1 MNSLDLRREEPERS
15 FLREG
20 FTGQR
25 MSVLPRPRVKLALD
39 SPATANLVVTDCG
52 YFPNARHHG
61 RTRHKGITQTVVLM
75 CVKGSGWV
83 RVDGYAPTEVNAGEA
98 AILPA
103 GIPHA
108 YAASD
113 QDPWTLWWLH
123 VEGPGAAA
131 FLAALNARALPAIR
145 RMADPVRMA
154 SLASEVVTW
163 HEKDTTDASLIAS
176 SGAAAHLLALLATD
190 QLPGPGVHAAV
201 ESIVEHLR
209 NNITARVSVDG
220 LAAMA
225 GLSRSH
231 FAALF
236 KERTGFPVVQFQT
249 QLRMQ
254 RARELLD
261 TTNTPIERIAGLV
274 GYDDPFYFARM
285 FKKVHGISPRQYR
298 NHEKG

>member
-1 MNSLDLRREEPERS
+1 MNSLDLRGEARERP

-25 MSVLPRPRVKLALD
+25 MSVLPRPRVRQALD
-39 SPATANLVVTDCG
+39 NPAAPSLVVTDCG
-52 YFPNARHHG
+52 YFPNARNHG
-61 RTRHKGITQTVVLM
+61 RTRYKGITQTVVLM

-83 RVDGYAPTEVNAGEA
+83 RVEGNATAEVTAGEA
-98 AILPA
+98 VILPA

-113 QDPWTLWWLH
+113 VDPWTLWWLH
-123 VEGPGAAA
+123 AEGPGTAG
-131 FLAALNARALPAIR
+131 FLAALNPRAVPVVR

-163 HEKDTTDASLIAS
+163 HEKDTTDASLAAS
-176 SGAAAHLLALLATD
+176 SGAAAHLLSLLAAD
-190 QLPGPGVHAAV
+190 QLPGPGVHTVV
-201 ESIVEHLR
+201 ESIIDHLR
-209 NNITARVSVDG
+209 NNITARASVED

-231 FAALF
+231 FAAVF
-236 KERTGFPVVQFQT
+236 KERTGFPVLQYQT

-261 TTNTPIERIAGLV
+261 TTNTPIERISALV

-298 NHEKG
+298 NNEKG

>member
-1 MNSLDLRREEPERS
+1 MNSLNPRWEEPAGS

-25 MSVLPRPRVKLALD
+25 MSVLPRPRVRQALD
-39 SPATANLVVTDCG
+39 SAATSNLVVTDCG
-52 YFPNARHHG
+52 YFPRARNHG
-61 RTRHKGITQTVVLM
+61 RTRYKGITQAVILL

-83 RVDGYAPTEVNAGEA
+83 RVDGHAATELNAGEA

-103 GIPHA
+103 GIPHS
-108 YAASD
+108 YAASVPE
-113 QDPWTLWWLH
+113 PWSLWWLH
-123 VEGPGAAA
+123 VEGPAVAGFIAA
-131 FLAALNARALPAIR
+131 FNPRTLPVIR
-145 RMADPVRMA
+145 RMADPVRLA

-163 HEKDTTDASLIAS
+163 HEKDTTDASLVAS
-176 SGAAAHLLALLATD
+176 SGAAAHLLSLLAAE
-190 QLPGPGVHAAV
+190 QLPGPGVHTAV
-201 ESIVEHLR
+201 ESVADHLR
-209 NNITARVSVDG
+209 NNITTHASVED

-236 KERTGFPVVQFQT
+236 KERVGVSVLQYQT
-249 QLRMQ
+249 QLRMR